1 MQISIINDCFD
12 ENARLRQ
19 ISRAGSLFPNAGVQC
34 FAVASEL
41 EAAGFLVDALDAFEG
56 REGVILANVAPRSG
70 KAKKWKNG
78 TPFGYARVGKT
89 IVVSSVDGLVLSLAK
104 KLGLISEFFVLDIG
118 EVMDFISDAELDPE
132 SKKRIAS
139 SQFRSFDF
147 LPRAADW
154 VYRDYDLPRR
164 SLDLAEI
171 EDAPQAVWLVD
182 NFGNI
187 KTTLVR
193 GGSGL
198 ASGQEVGIAIK
209 GERLSLPFY
218 NRLKDLP
225 DKEIGLVEGS
235 SGIGNLR
242 FLEIIRQG
250 GNAAAELEL
259 EAGDAVSM
267 MADGL

>member
-19 ISRAGSLFPNAGVQC
+19 ISRTGSLFPGAAVEC
-34 FAVASEL
+34 FALGSEL

-56 REGVILANVAPRSG
+56 REGVIMANVAPRNG

-78 TPFGYARVGKT
+78 TPFGYTRVGKT
-89 IVVSSVDGLVLSLAK
+89 IVVSSVDGLVLSLMK
-104 KLGLISEFFVLDIG
+104 KLGLITEFFVLDIE
-118 EVMDFISDAELDPE
+118 EVMDFISDMELDPAN
-132 SKKRIAS
+132 KKRIINT
-139 SQFRSFDF
+139 QFRSFNF

-164 SLDLAEI
+164 KLDLGEI

-182 NFGNI
+182 NFGNV
-187 KTTLVR
+187 KTTLLGDEYNFGR
-193 GGSGL
+193 G
-198 ASGQEVGIAIK
+198 QQVEVAIK
-209 GERLSLPFY
+209 GAKYTFPFY
-218 NRLKDLP
+218 ERLKDIP

-235 SGIGNLR
+235 SGIGDRR

-250 GNAAAELEL
+250 GNAAAELGL
-259 EAGDAVSM
+259 EVGDEVC
-267 MADGL
+267 L